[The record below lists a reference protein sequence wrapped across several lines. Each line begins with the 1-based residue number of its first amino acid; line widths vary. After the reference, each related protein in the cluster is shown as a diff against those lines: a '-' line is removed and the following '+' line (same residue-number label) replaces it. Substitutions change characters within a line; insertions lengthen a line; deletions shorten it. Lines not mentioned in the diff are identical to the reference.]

1 MSEGFQPL
9 DAIRSS
15 YRLQRR
21 QLPYASS
28 SGDTVNALFE
38 RDRNTI
44 ADIARACTVYSM
56 MPYLG
61 ILFIPLALVL
71 GGFGYVAFRQRP
83 HIGGERSSLICV
95 GASLVLLA
103 IQIVLWWLLYL
114 IPELGI

>member
-21 QLPYASS
+21 KLPYAGGA
-28 SGDTVNALFE
+28 GDLNVLFE
-38 RDRNTI
+38 RDRNTV

-56 MPYLG
+56 VPYLG
-61 ILFIPLALVL
+61 ILFIPLALAF
-71 GGFGYVAFRQRP
+71 GGFGYLAYRQHP
-83 HIGGERSSLICV
+83 HIGGERSSLICI

-103 IQIVLWWLLYL
+103 VQLLLWWLLYL
-114 IPELGI
+114 IPELAI

>member
-21 QLPYASS
+21 QLPHA
-28 SGDTVNALFE
+28 GPAGEVNVLFE
-38 RDRNTI
+38 RDRNTV

-61 ILFIPLALVL
+61 ILFIPLAVVF
-71 GGFGYVAFRQRP
+71 GGFGYLAFRQRP
-83 HIGGERSSLICV
+83 HIGGERSSLVCV
-95 GASLVLLA
+95 GASLALLA
-103 IQIVLWWLLYL
+103 VQLMLWWLLYL